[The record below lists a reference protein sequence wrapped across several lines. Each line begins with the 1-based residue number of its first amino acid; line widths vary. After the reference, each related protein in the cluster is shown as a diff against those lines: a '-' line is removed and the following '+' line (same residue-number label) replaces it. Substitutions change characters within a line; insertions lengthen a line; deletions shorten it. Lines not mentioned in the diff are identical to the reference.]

1 MWFFTN
7 NVPLHVIS
15 SRLRVYTFLIQVSCA
30 KAAHLKF
37 SLLSDSGGSYALEG
51 IAARSPT
58 TQRRKRTTGIAGRR
72 TSHSHGCNSHNLRN
86 HPQHCYDS
94 GSDRCYEVG
103 WRPAHL
109 IGVSPIEQLPPSG
122 LEYVGEN
129 LLQRCSPRL

>member
-30 KAAHLKF
+30 KAAHLKV
-37 SLLSDSGGSYALEG
+37 SLLSDSGGSHALEG

-72 TSHSHGCNSHNLRN
+72 TSHSHGCNSHNLRID
-86 HPQHCYDS
+86 PQHCHDS
-94 GSDRCYEVG
+94 GSARCCEVG

-109 IGVSPIEQLPPSG
+109 IGVSPIEQLPPAGWYMLAEMSCPKG
-122 LEYVGEN
+122 
-129 LLQRCSPRL
+129 Q